1 MIIYEFKVKGKD
13 RQYKAIDDAIRT
25 SQFIQNKCLRY
36 WMDNKDE
43 KVDKYALNK
52 HCAVLAAEFP
62 FADELNSM
70 ARQSAAE
77 RAWSAIARFY
87 DNCKKKVKGRGLTRK
102 KVGQPYN
109 NEYPTTPTDQQT
121 VCVAPPSGL
130 GCPTFSGTMRGKKG
144 YPKFKKHCRSVEYK
158 TSGWKL
164 SSTRKVITFSDKKGI
179 GTLKLKGT
187 YDLNY
192 YDIKQIK
199 RVRLVRRADGY
210 YAQFAI
216 DVDIEIETQPSGQVV
231 GIDLGLKYFIADNK
245 GNVEPSPQF
254 YRKSEKQLNRA
265 NRKKSKKYDKTKKK
279 AKKPQSTNYHKA
291 RNRYARKHLRV
302 SRQRKEYCKGLA
314 YSVIQSND
322 LVAYDSAACPLGIDL
337 NVKGLVRNRH
347 LAKSISDAGWSTF
360 RSWLEYLGHKYGKIT
375 VAVPPHN
382 TSQNCSK
389 CGEKVK
395 KSLSN
400 RTHVCPHC
408 GYIEDRDV
416 NAAINILQKG
426 LSTVGHTGTYA
437 WGDLPSWAIGA
448 TLSFNGES
456 GNQESPRL

>member
-1 MIIYEFKVKGKD
+1 VIIYEFKVKGKD
-13 RQYKAIDDAIRT
+13 KQYKAIDDAIRT

-36 WMDNKDE
+36 WMDNKAK

-62 FADELNSM
+62 FASELNSM

-77 RAWSAIARFY
+77 RAWGAIARFY
-87 DNCKKKVKGRGLTRK
+87 DNCKKNVK
-102 KVGQPYN
+102 
-109 NEYPTTPTDQQT
+109 
-121 VCVAPPSGL
+121 
-130 GCPTFSGTMRGKKG
+130 GKKG
-144 YPKFKKHCRSVEYK
+144 YPKFKKNCRSVEYK

-164 SSTRKVITFSDKKGI
+164 SETRKAISFSDKKSI

-192 YDIKQIK
+192 YNIKQIK

-216 DVDIEIETQPSGQVV
+216 DIDLKIEAEPSGQVV

-245 GNVEPSPQF
+245 GNVESSPQF
-254 YRKSEKQLNRA
+254 YRKSLKQLNRA
-265 NRKKSKKYDKTKKK
+265 NRKKSNKYDKARKK

-302 SRQRKEYCKGLA
+302 SRQRKEYCKRLA

-322 LVAYDSAACPLGIDL
+322 LVAYEDL

-360 RSWLEYLGHKYGKIT
+360 RSWLEYLGHKYGKVT
-375 VAVPPHN
+375 VAVPPRN
-382 TSQNCSK
+382 TSQNCSN
-389 CGEKVK
+389 CGKKVK
-395 KSLSN
+395 KSLST

-408 GYIEDRDV
+408 GYVEDRDV
-416 NAAINILQKG
+416 NAAINILKLG

-437 WGDLPSWAIGA
+437 WGDLPSWSIGVN
-448 TLSFNGES
+448 LSSNGES
-456 GNQESPRL
+456 TNQESPRQ

>member
-1 MIIYEFKVKGKD
+1 VIIYEFKVKGKD
-13 RQYKAIDDAIRT
+13 LQYRAIDDAIRT

-36 WMDNKDE
+36 WMDNNGN

-87 DNCKKKVKGRGLTRK
+87 DNCKKKVKGK
-102 KVGQPYN
+102 K
-109 NEYPTTPTDQQT
+109 E
-121 VCVAPPSGL
+121 
-130 GCPTFSGTMRGKKG
+130 
-144 YPKFKKHCRSVEYK
+144 YPKFKKNCRSVEYK

-164 SSTRKVITFSDKKGI
+164 STTRKAITFSDKKGI

-192 YDIKQIK
+192 YDLKQIK
-199 RVRLVRRADGY
+199 RVRLLRRADGY

-216 DVDIEIETQPSGQVV
+216 DFNLKVETQPTGQVV
-231 GIDLGLKYFIADNK
+231 GLDLGLKYFIADNR
-245 GNVEPSPQF
+245 GNVEESPQF
-254 YRKSEKQLNRA
+254 YRQAEKQLNRA
-265 NRKKSKKYDKTKKK
+265 NRKKSKKYDPEKKK
-279 AKKPQSTNYHKA
+279 VSQPVALVSRVEGTNEPVRAKQRQSNNYHKA
-291 RNRYARKHLRV
+291 RIRYARKHLKV
-302 SRQRKEYCKGLA
+302 SRQRKEYCKRLA

-322 LVAYDSAACPLGIDL
+322 LVAYEDL
-337 NVKGLVRNRH
+337 NVKGLVKNRN

-360 RSWLEYLGHKYGKIT
+360 RQWLEYFGHKYGKAT

-382 TSQNCSK
+382 TSQDCSH
-389 CGEKVK
+389 CGEKVIQ
-395 KSLSN
+395 SLST

-408 GYIEDRDV
+408 GYTSDRDV
-416 NAAINILQKG
+416 NASINILKLG

-437 WGDLPSWAIGA
+437 WGDLPSWAVGA
-448 TLSFNGES
+448 SLSSNGES
-456 GNQESPRL
+456 GNQESPSLKARRVSI

>member
-1 MIIYEFKVKGKD
+1 MIVYEFKVKGKD
-13 RQYKAIDDAIRT
+13 KQYRAIDEAIRT

-36 WMDNKDE
+36 WMDNKNVGRYD
-43 KVDKYALNK
+43 LNK
-52 HCAVLAAEFP
+52 YCAVLADVFP

-87 DNCKKKVKGRGLTRK
+87 DNCKKKVKG
-102 KVGQPYN
+102 
-109 NEYPTTPTDQQT
+109 
-121 VCVAPPSGL
+121 
-130 GCPTFSGTMRGKKG
+130 KKG
-144 YPKFKKHCRSVEYK
+144 FPKFKKHCRSVEYK
-158 TSGWKL
+158 TTGFKL
-164 SSTRKVITFSDKKGI
+164 STNRKAITFSDKKGI

-187 YDLNY
+187 YDLNF

-216 DVDIEIETQPSGQVV
+216 DVEIKVETQPTLQVV
-231 GIDLGLKYFIADNK
+231 GIDLGLKYFIADSK

-254 YRKSEKQLNRA
+254 YRSSQKQLNRA
-265 NRKKSKKYDKTKKK
+265 NRKKSKKFSPAKKK
-279 AKKPQSTNYHKA
+279 AKIRQSSNYHKA
-291 RNRYARKHLRV
+291 RNRYQRKHLRV
-302 SRQRKEYCKGLA
+302 SRQRKEYCKRVA

-322 LVAYDSAACPLGIDL
+322 LVAYEDL
-337 NVKGLVRNRH
+337 SVKNMVKNRH

-360 RSWLEYLGHKYGKIT
+360 RQWLEYFGHKYGKVT

-382 TSQNCSK
+382 TSQNCSN

-395 KSLSN
+395 KSLST

-408 GYIEDRDV
+408 GYVEDRDV
-416 NAAINILQKG
+416 NASINILKLG
-426 LSTVGHTGTYA
+426 LTTVGHTGSYA
-437 WGDLPSWAIGA
+437 WGDLPSWAVGA
-448 TLSFNGES
+448 SLLSNGES
-456 GNQESPRL
+456 RNQESPSL

>member
-13 RQYKAIDDAIRT
+13 KQYHAIDDAIRT
-25 SQFIQNKCLRY
+25 SQFIQNKALRY
-36 WMDNKDE
+36 WMDNK
-43 KVDKYALNK
+43 KIGKYDLNK
-52 HCAVLAAEFP
+52 YCAVLAAEFP

-77 RAWSAIARFY
+77 RAWSAISRFY
-87 DNCKKKVKGRGLTRK
+87 NNCKRKVK
-102 KVGQPYN
+102 
-109 NEYPTTPTDQQT
+109 
-121 VCVAPPSGL
+121 
-130 GCPTFSGTMRGKKG
+130 GKKG
-144 YPKFKKHCRSVEYK
+144 YPKFKKNCRSVEYK

-164 SSTRKVITFSDKKGI
+164 SDTRKAITFSDKKGI

-216 DVDIEIETQPSGQVV
+216 DVNITVETQPTNQIV

-245 GNVEPSPQF
+245 GNVEQSPQF

-265 NRKKSKKYDKTKKK
+265 NRKKSKKFSKDRNK
-279 AKKPQSTNYHKA
+279 ANQKQSINYHKA

-302 SRQRKEYCKGLA
+302 SRQRKEYCKRVA

-322 LVAYDSAACPLGIDL
+322 LVVYEDL
-337 NVKGLVRNRH
+337 NVKGLVRHRN

-360 RSWLEYLGHKYGKIT
+360 RSWLEYFGHKYGKVT

-382 TSQNCSK
+382 TSQNCSS
-389 CGEKVK
+389 CGKKVK
-395 KSLSN
+395 KSLST

-408 GYIEDRDV
+408 GYVEDRDV
-416 NAAINILQKG
+416 NAAVNILRLG

-437 WGDLPSWAIGA
+437 WGDLPSWAIGVN
-448 TLSFNGES
+448 LSSNGES
-456 GNQESPRL
+456 ANQESQCL